1 VAVELFEEHSAML
14 EAAED
19 FLAAVRRTPRI
30 PLDQLSRKRVRLSTL
45 IRRHRTTEETFIF
58 GPMARQGGFAQMP
71 HLEVI
76 MQDLMSEKANYSEH
90 IRKWTLQ
97 AIEGDWNGYVA
108 ACEDRLQQFKRVIF
122 DEESAI
128 YQAVLGLSTSQM
140 PRRVR
145 NF

>member
-19 FLAAVRRTPRI
+19 FLATVRRTPRI

-45 IRRHRTTEETFIF
+45 IRRHRTTEEEFIF
-58 GPMARQGGFAQMP
+58 GPMARQGGFARMP
-71 HLEVI
+71 HLEAIV
-76 MQDLMSEKANYSEH
+76 QDLMSEKVNYSEH

-97 AIEGDWNGYVA
+97 AIQEDWNGYVA
-108 ACEDRLQQFKRVIF
+108 ACEERLLAFKRVIF
-122 DEESAI
+122 DEEAGI
-128 YQAVLGLSTSQM
+128 YQAVLGLNMSQM